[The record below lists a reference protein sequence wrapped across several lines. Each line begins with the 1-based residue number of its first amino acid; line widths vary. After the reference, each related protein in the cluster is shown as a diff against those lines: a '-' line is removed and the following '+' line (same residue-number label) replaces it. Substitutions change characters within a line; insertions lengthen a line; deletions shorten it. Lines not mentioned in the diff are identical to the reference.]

1 MTAFDS
7 SARVGYNE
15 NNRTAETFDTIPVL
29 SIAKGLRTDSRR
41 SLGTV

>member
-1 MTAFDS
+1 MMALDS

-29 SIAKGLRTDSRR
+29 SMAKRLRTGSRR

>member
-1 MTAFDS
+1 MTALDS

-15 NNRTAETFDTIPVL
+15 DNRTAETFDTIPVL
-29 SIAKGLRTDSRR
+29 SMVKGLKTGSRG

>member
-1 MTAFDS
+1 MTALDS

-15 NNRTAETFDTIPVL
+15 DNRTAETFDIIPVL
-29 SIAKGLRTDSRR
+29 SMAKGLRAGSRR